1 MRKVLTSRRLCMLV
15 DTLLTIFLLGGAVA
29 CVSPR
34 EQEATSAFGQASR
47 IETVKVD
54 EQGRLFDKLFLEAI
68 SQGLSGNNDA
78 KFALLC
84 EIQRMVPETPEV
96 NYELAQMLRGNSA
109 LANDAMLG
117 TPSTLLRKALIK
129 LPENRGM
136 RMDLLRQ
143 LLDEGNYDEA
153 LLECDTLQKNK
164 YTEEVA
170 TIQYTLYNI
179 SHNYKKAYEVVEE
192 ILRRGG
198 DDEEWGNL
206 LMQILKQCGDAD
218 FALKKA
224 QERYE
229 ANPDDVSAAMAY
241 IEVLMVYG
249 ELEKGSQL
257 CGELLKKYPD
267 DVGILTEEI
276 YCILCRKDASPAA
289 QEKVKNYLQNP
300 QGIGEY
306 KAVFT
311 DLYPQVLYESSGD
324 HEAMNRKIEE
334 YLTLALS
341 VKQTSAGLYRYLI
354 NRLDMDQAVKDS
366 VVAQMPADGD
376 EDSRNAHWHDFYSE
390 VIADR
395 KSRGVHPLLDLDS
408 VNVVYEK
415 YLELSPEDERIRF
428 KLLQNYVAND
438 EADALRRICIEGIKY
453 GENVAMYGYYGAMCY
468 LQKGEDDQALAL
480 LHQAV
485 SAGKEEEYPR
495 VMSTLYRLI
504 GDLEFQKDNKVAAIA
519 AYEKGMDLYPY
530 DALMANNLAY
540 AIYENPDS
548 LQRAEDLVLLS
559 LDIDP
564 DQYNTWDTYACVL
577 YNKGEYL
584 KAKDAIDKAL
594 ELMKDE
600 DMSASFYL
608 HAGDI
613 YFKLGKKS
621 EALKFWRKA
630 LQISTEDDDVSA
642 IRKRI
647 STQRL
652 P

>member
-1 MRKVLTSRRLCMLV
+1 M
-15 DTLLTIFLLGGAVA
+15 
-29 CVSPR
+29 
-34 EQEATSAFGQASR
+34 
-47 IETVKVD
+47 
-54 EQGRLFDKLFLEAI
+54 
-68 SQGLSGNNDA
+68 
-78 KFALLC
+78 
-84 EIQRMVPETPEV
+84 
-96 NYELAQMLRGNSA
+96 
-109 LANDAMLG
+109 
-117 TPSTLLRKALIK
+117 
-129 LPENRGM
+129 
-136 RMDLLRQ
+136 
-143 LLDEGNYDEA
+143 
-153 LLECDTLQKNK
+153 
-164 YTEEVA
+164 
-170 TIQYTLYNI
+170 
-179 SHNYKKAYEVVEE
+179 
-192 ILRRGG
+192 
-198 DDEEWGNL
+198 
-206 LMQILKQCGDAD
+206 
-218 FALKKA
+218 
-224 QERYE
+224 
-229 ANPDDVSAAMAY
+229 
-241 IEVLMVYG
+241 
-249 ELEKGSQL
+249 
-257 CGELLKKYPD
+257 
-267 DVGILTEEI
+267 
-276 YCILCRKDASPAA
+276 
-289 QEKVKNYLQNP
+289 
-300 QGIGEY
+300 
-306 KAVFT
+306 
-311 DLYPQVLYESSGD
+311 
-324 HEAMNRKIEE
+324 
-334 YLTLALS
+334 
-341 VKQTSAGLYRYLI
+341 
-354 NRLDMDQAVKDS
+354 
-366 VVAQMPADGD
+366 
-376 EDSRNAHWHDFYSE
+376 
-390 VIADR
+390 
-395 KSRGVHPLLDLDS
+395 DLDS

-415 YLELSPEDERIRF
+415 YLELSPEDEKIRF

-453 GENVAMYGYYGAMCY
+453 GENVAMYGYYGAMCH

-495 VMSTLYRLI
+495 VVSTLYRLI

-540 AIYENPDS
+540 AIYEHPDS

-600 DMSASFYL
+600 DSSASFYL